1 MVYLLE
7 FGLGLGHFGGVV
19 MLLFWVLNFGGSVVR
34 R

>member
-19 MLLFWVLNFGGSVVR
+19 MSVFWVLDLGGFVLR
-34 R
+34 